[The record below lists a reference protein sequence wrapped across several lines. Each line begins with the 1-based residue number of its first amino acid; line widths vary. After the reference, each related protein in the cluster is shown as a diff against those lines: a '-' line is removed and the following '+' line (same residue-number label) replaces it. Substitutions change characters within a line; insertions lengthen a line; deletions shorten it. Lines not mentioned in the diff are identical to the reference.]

1 MELNNKMKRRIPSL
15 NSQLKIV
22 HWIFGISMVFCPL
35 IGMILLDRGYEV
47 LGFAAWF
54 FPVAQLLLILAVAV
68 EDLIDMERTRQG
80 KKSITPLNWLF
91 FPQKRYIER
100 LFESGRVEEAFDYA
114 EEWLEVGKYSKDQ

>member
-1 MELNNKMKRRIPSL
+1 
-15 NSQLKIV
+15 
-22 HWIFGISMVFCPL
+22 
-35 IGMILLDRGYEV
+35 MILLDRGYEV

-54 FPVAQLLLILAVAV
+54 FPVAQLLLILALAV
-68 EDLIDMERTRQG
+68 EDLIDMERTSRG

-91 FPQKRYIER
+91 FPQKRYIEQ